1 MKIVY
6 MYMLKTGG
14 GKNMFLKKGVI
25 WKRYGD
31 KSILYDSQNDK
42 TLELNG
48 SATRILR
55 ETLVH
60 RNSFNKIAM
69 NLQIENPD
77 CEYEDL
83 LEDVKQCNEMLKSS
97 GFFVERAEEASNLS
111 LIGSFVS
118 LETVS
123 AEITTACNLHCR
135 HCYQGEH
142 SDNVKMMKMSEIEMM
157 AKKIGELGVLAIV
170 LTGGEPFLYPK
181 LPEIVK
187 IFNEENIRVHIFTN
201 GQCTD
206 ENIIKKFVGL
216 NVLFRISLEGHNA
229 KLNDFMRGVG
239 AFQTAF
245 VFANICQKYHI
256 DIGYSF
262 TVSNR
267 NYMFFDE
274 MLYFAENMGA
284 REIEMSEILD
294 IRKDRDLSEFVLNE
308 EQSRKF
314 RVDTLQGFAKSKA
327 FRKGMGL
334 YRPSRNTSHLCS
346 AGVTNIFVGV
356 DGNIYPCN
364 LFKDYKRY
372 CAGNI
377 FHDDLLQIW
386 RKSTVFNELRNL
398 NKKDLKDCEKCKASK
413 NCNGGCRG
421 RVLIAKGDIRA
432 SMDTVFCKVTSSLV
446 EDISIANR
454 EVVR

>member
-1 MKIVY
+1 
-6 MYMLKTGG
+6 
-14 GKNMFLKKGVI
+14 MFLKKGVI

-83 LEDVKQCNEMLKSS
+83 LRDVKQCNEMLRSS
-97 GFFVERAEEASNLS
+97 GFFVDRAEEAANLS
-111 LIGSFVS
+111 LIGSIVS

-123 AEITTACNLHCR
+123 AEITTACDLHCK

-142 SDNVKMMKMSEIEMM
+142 SENLKMMKLSEIELM
-157 AKKIGELGVLAIV
+157 ARKLGELGVLAIV
-170 LTGGEPFLYPK
+170 LTGGEPFLHPQ
-181 LPEIVK
+181 LLEIVK

-201 GQCTD
+201 GQHTD
-206 ENIIKKFVGL
+206 EGILKNFAGL
-216 NVLFRISLEGHNA
+216 NVLFRISLEGHNEE
-229 KLNDFMRGVG
+229 LNDFMRGLG
-239 AFQTAF
+239 TFQKALI
-245 VFANICQKYHI
+245 FANTCQKYHI

-262 TVSNR
+262 TINNR
-267 NYMFFDE
+267 NYTFFDE
-274 MLYFAENMGA
+274 MLHFAETMGA
-284 REIEMSEILD
+284 CEIEMSEVLD
-294 IRKDRDLSEFVLNE
+294 IRKGGDLSEFVLDE

-334 YRPSRNTSHLCS
+334 YRYSKDTSHLCS
-346 AGVTNIFVGV
+346 AGVTNIFIDV

-364 LFKDYKRY
+364 LFKDYMTY

-377 FHDDLLQIW
+377 FHEDLLQIW
-386 RKSTVFNELRNL
+386 RKSAAFNELRNL
-398 NKKDLKDCEKCKASK
+398 SKKDLKDCEKCKASK
-413 NCNGGCRG
+413 SCNGGCRG
-421 RVLIAKGDIRA
+421 RALIAKGDIRA
-432 SMDTVFCKVTSSLV
+432 RMDPIFCKVTSSLV
-446 EDISIANR
+446 QDMNIAN
-454 EVVR
+454 